1 MECTV
6 SGIIDDMSETFPFT
20 SSGTEWAAFTD
31 QVMGGVSSGSI
42 SRERDVQGRTANAL
56 RGKVS
61 LQNNGG
67 FVQMATD
74 LALDPSV
81 SETVDA
87 SEYDGIE
94 LDVLCRAEAN
104 EEKYSFNI
112 Q

>member
-1 MECTV
+1 
-6 SGIIDDMSETFPFT
+6 
-20 SSGTEWAAFTD
+20 
-31 QVMGGVSSGSI
+31 
-42 SRERDVQGRTANAL
+42 
-56 RGKVS
+56 
-61 LQNNGG
+61 
-67 FVQMATD
+67 MATD